1 MTNGK
6 KIHNFSAG
14 PSILSDYAI
23 EKSTLDLKSFSD
35 TGLSV
40 LEVSHR
46 SKQFVKVAEEAI
58 SLVRQLL
65 KLSDDYDVLFLQGG
79 ASTQFYQIPHNFL
92 KSKAIYLNTGT
103 WSKKAIK
110 EA

>member
-23 EKSTLDLKSFSD
+23 EKSSADLKSFSD

-40 LEVSHR
+40 LEISHR
-46 SKQFVKVAEEAI
+46 SKQFVQVADEATQ
-58 SLVRQLL
+58 LVKKLL
-65 KLSDDYDVLFLQGG
+65 NLTDDYDVLFLQGG
-79 ASTQFYQIPHNFL
+79 ASTQFSKFL
-92 KSKAIYLNTGT
+92 IIS
-103 WSKKAIK
+103 
-110 EA
+110 